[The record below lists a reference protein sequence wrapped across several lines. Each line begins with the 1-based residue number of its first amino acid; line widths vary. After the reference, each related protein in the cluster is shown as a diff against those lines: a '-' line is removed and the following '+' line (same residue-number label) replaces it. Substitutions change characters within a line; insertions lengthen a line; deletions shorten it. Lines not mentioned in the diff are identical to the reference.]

1 MNRRDVALILA
12 VLNIVAATIL
22 ELCGI
27 NPRDQVLL
35 GMIFGITAVLVNNEA
50 EVNVYIGGKSEEVG
64 E

>member
-1 MNRRDVALILA
+1 MKRRDVAFMLA
-12 VLNIVAATIL
+12 ALNVVAATIL

-50 EVNVYIGGKSEEVG
+50 EVNVYIGGKSEDDA
-64 E
+64 